1 MATQLSDESERLPV
15 PIATAQ
21 GTEEGDPGSPCRVQ
35 QLCTRCQSKLRI
47 VDFETRKDRIRA
59 DEAVQDLER
68 RVEAACEESRSCS
81 VREALEKGENMSSLE
96 KLNLLGSAF
105 ALVLPAEA
113 RSKDTSVPLCEPCAM
128 DVVALWQRELALRR
142 SELAESELAL
152 AELDEEEGE
161 SDEDD
166 SEIRGLEG
174 EIAAMEEELTEL
186 RRTSQE
192 LASRLEREEAEAKV
206 QLRREE
212 HLQKE
217 TDDYVVQLLSHEE
230 VTGNVKAQVEY
241 TSGEISRLKRTSVLA
256 MAFRIWHSG
265 PFGSINGFR
274 MGRVHDYQIPW
285 SEINVGWG
293 QMALLLDVIVR
304 RLGVPSAYRLLP
316 RGSCSAILRK
326 SDNSIMELYTS
337 DGGFARF
344 FTGRKFDAGM
354 CAYVSVVQEVC
365 SYSERFRSQPLRLP
379 FSIEGDKVG
388 GFSVALQFNQEE
400 RWTKAMKYL
409 LTNLKWLMAYIESEP
424 LPSPYDED
432 AATD

>member
-1 MATQLSDESERLPV
+1 MSQPSPPAAEQEAADAP
-15 PIATAQ
+15 TA
-21 GTEEGDPGSPCRVQ
+21 ECLVH
-35 QLCTRCQSKLRI
+35 QLCTRCQSKLEVVEYDTEVKQAKAEAAVR
-47 VDFETRKDRIRA
+47 DLEDRIA
-59 DEAVQDLER
+59 EATATAEKD
-68 RVEAACEESRSCS
+68 SRSTS
-81 VREALEKGENMSSLE
+81 LREALEKGNNLSSVQRLS
-96 KLNLLGSAF
+96 LLGSAF
-105 ALVLPAEA
+105 ALVLPPEA
-113 RSKDTSVPLCEPCAM
+113 RAKDTSVPLCEPCAM

-142 SELAESELAL
+142 AELAEAELAL
-152 AELDEEEGE
+152 AELEQELPKEDETGPD
-161 SDEDD
+161 DEV
-166 SEIRGLEG
+166 EALEV
-174 EIAAMEEELTEL
+174 EVASMEKELEELRE
-186 RRTSQE
+186 TSKQLE
-192 LASRLEREEAEAKV
+192 SRLEQEEAEARV
-206 QLRREE
+206 QLRREA
-212 HLQKE
+212 HLHKE
-217 TDDYVVQLLSHEE
+217 TNDYIVELVRHEE
-230 VTGNVKAQVEY
+230 TSGSVKAQVEY
-241 TSGEISRLKRTSVLA
+241 TSAEISRLKRTSVLA

-304 RLGVPSAYRLLP
+304 RVGVPSAYRLLP

-326 SDNSIMELYTS
+326 ADNTMMDLYTS

-354 CAYVSVVQEVC
+354 CAYVNVVQEVC
-365 SYSERFRSQPLRLP
+365 TFSERFRSQPLRLP

-424 LPSPYDED
+424 LPTSTDED
-432 AATD
+432 DMVASA